1 MSHLQDILR
10 LYEFSETQS
19 QGLLDA
25 LEVVNCSITNQ
36 ETAKEQLD
44 SLNESLQSCFLRASG
59 SERQQLNDKF
69 KDEELRATLIPLL
82 SPFIDSMY
90 SGNDIPIKMLL
101 GSTENGVNERFKILA
116 FLENNGQHTDLV
128 YLLGGKRELWIDHE
142 PIATK
147 FLVERLVRAN
157 LILQADA
164 EAEVKKAID
173 EFFQDKNNIQAN
185 RSAIVKHFT
194 NKGVIWPTESDMMS
208 ELATHYTELS
218 DTKFILVDA
227 PMKLN
232 DKGQLVRPDT
242 LDTFIQLWKD
252 HSETILLEAKDQ
264 PSGKLPM
271 AIVTTQPYGAYQY
284 TQAMAIFHDKPFNI
298 SVIAEGI
305 SNPETMNIATALD
318 SFARTIYAGKNVVL
332 SKLLA
337 IENSQ
342 KQEL

>member
-25 LEVVNCSITNQ
+25 LEVVNCSIIHQ

-101 GSTENGVNERFKILA
+101 GSTEKGVNERFKILA
-116 FLENNGQHTDLV
+116 LLHHTDLV

-147 FLVERLVRAN
+147 FLVERLVRTN
-157 LILQADA
+157 LILQVDA

-173 EFFQDKNNIQAN
+173 EFFPDKNNIQAK

-194 NKGVIWPTESDMMS
+194 DKGIIWPTESDMMA

-218 DTKFILVDA
+218 DTKFILVHA

-252 HSETILLEAKDQ
+252 HGEDLLLEAKDQ

-305 SNPETMNIATALD
+305 SNPKTMNIATALD

>member
-1 MSHLQDILR
+1 MSHLQDILG
-10 LYEFSETQS
+10 LYGFSESQS

-25 LEVVNCSITNQ
+25 LEVVNCPINYQ

-44 SLNESLQSCFLRASG
+44 SLNESLQNCFLRPSG
-59 SERQQLNDKF
+59 SERQQLSDKF
-69 KDEELRATLIPLL
+69 KDEKLRATLLPLL
-82 SPFIDSMY
+82 SPFIDSIY
-90 SGNDIPIKMLL
+90 SGNDVPIKMLL
-101 GSTENGVNERFKILA
+101 GAAENGVNERFKILA
-116 FLENNGQHTDLV
+116 LLENNGQRTDLV

-147 FLVERLVRAN
+147 FLVERLVKN
-157 LILQADA
+157 NFILQA
-164 EAEVKKAID
+164 EAEVEKAID
-173 EFFQDKNNIQAN
+173 EFFPNKNNIQDK

-194 NKGVIWPTESDMMS
+194 DKGIIWPTESDMMK
-208 ELATHYTELS
+208 ELALKYAELS
-218 DTKFILVDA
+218 DTKFISVDA

-252 HSETILLEAKDQ
+252 HGEAILLEAKNH

-284 TQAMAIFHDKPFNI
+284 TQAMAIFHDKPVNI
-298 SVIAEGI
+298 SVVADGV
-305 SNPETMNIATALD
+305 SNPVTMNIATALD

-337 IENSQ
+337 IENNQ
-342 KQEL
+342 KQEF